1 MMRLSIFVAI
11 AIFLGEG
18 KLARAAQND
27 PAATIRQQYTD
38 WLRAYEQKDLAGTME
53 IFAPDVIST
62 FPGVADSDVNAMRQ
76 SYEKSFATIGPSRKW
91 KPIDLE
97 IGASGDLA
105 YTLADWQLFEV
116 AADGAANVGLTNRS
130 IDVLK
135 RHGTNWKIIRSF
147 TIQKDG
153 REVKSSCAMTLPK
166 VSSDAFTNGA
176 REVWQTLMRWRDS
189 YNGRDLA
196 GTLAPYDSSIN
207 GMYAG
212 NQLDTF
218 ASLRESYTRSFAAT
232 DRQRSIDFKPEE
244 ILASGNLAFVRDHWT
259 STIRTPAGESRR
271 QSRGIEI
278 WHRNDKGEWKLL
290 HYLSYLVCNY
300 TANEPSIV
308 AEGIIS
314 TPQDEFG
321 GSLSPD
327 RETIYFDRSVPPH
340 YLYTMWESHLIG
352 DKWQRPELLPFSGQ
366 YRDSDPVL
374 SPDGSKL
381 LFVSDRPVDGQDRHH
396 YEIWMC
402 EREGDRWSEPKNL
415 GPVINTHS
423 QYFASMASNGNLY
436 FTATV
441 GEDDSEI
448 DVFASKFVDGKY
460 TTPVNLGPQ
469 INGKGIV
476 NIEAFVSP
484 DEKFLLIGAFGR
496 PDSVGSSD
504 IYVSYNQNGKWSAPM
519 PVSAINTPAR
529 EYSPRL
535 TPDGKRLIFTSERGM
550 ATEKHGNPWTMAE
563 FETKSRSLWNGLGNI
578 YSVSIEVL
586 PKPPPE

>member
-1 MMRLSIFVAI
+1 
-11 AIFLGEG
+11 
-18 KLARAAQND
+18 
-27 PAATIRQQYTD
+27 
-38 WLRAYEQKDLAGTME
+38 
-53 IFAPDVIST
+53 
-62 FPGVADSDVNAMRQ
+62 
-76 SYEKSFATIGPSRKW
+76 
-91 KPIDLE
+91 
-97 IGASGDLA
+97 
-105 YTLADWQLFEV
+105 LADWQLFEV

-153 REVKSSCAMTLPK
+153 REVKSSCDMTLPK
-166 VSSDAFTNGA
+166 VSPDAFRNGA

-308 AEGIIS
+308 AEGIIY